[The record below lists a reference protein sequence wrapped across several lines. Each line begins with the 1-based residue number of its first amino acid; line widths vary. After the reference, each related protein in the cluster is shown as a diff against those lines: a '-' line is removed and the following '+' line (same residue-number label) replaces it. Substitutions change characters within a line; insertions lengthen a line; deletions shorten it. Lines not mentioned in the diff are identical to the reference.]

1 MRQQRVIRINADEIF
16 LFAAQ
21 FRGQFELK
29 QMFAGILNAGK
40 GKLEMIEI
48 AQPCG
53 LELAA
58 NQ

>member
-1 MRQQRVIRINADEIF
+1 MRQQRVMGVNADEIF

-29 QMFAGILNAGK
+29 QMFAGK